1 MVKAIV
7 VIIENLTLTKS
18 KKATIKLDFFLN
30 IQLILHAS
38 ATPVSSSRLRITER
52 ETYWQIQDYTAN
64 RYPKTIMPRNFYFQT
79 ITCQGCACHE

>member
-7 VIIENLTLTKS
+7 VVIENLTLTKEKS
-18 KKATIKLDFFLN
+18 NKKLDLFLN
-30 IQLILHAS
+30 IKLILHAS

-52 ETYWQIQDYTAN
+52 ETYWQIQDYAAN
-64 RYPKTIMPRNFYFQT
+64 RYPKTTMPRNFYFQT